1 MFLLLRTDRGLL
13 QARHDQPRG
22 VNTAISTV
30 PELIFLSISAL
41 LLRDS
46 RPLPAAGAQAATVAA
61 ARRRRQMSTPAT
73 APPMPATTATAT
85 MAHTHPGVPPLLLWL
100 LPLLLLLGAGAEPG
114 LLAVDPLHVTLTP
127 AASTS
132 TSPTAQL
139 KGEEERTAVVA
150 RAVGKP
156 FNCKVAALAACH
168 GFSLMQPR
176 CVMPT
181 GRDARAAHAGELTSS
196 THRACH
202 PHCPAPQQRQAAG
215 PLRGRCTARWRAE
228 SGPCCQA

>member
-13 QARHDQPRG
+13 QAPHDQPRG

-85 MAHTHPGVPPLLLWL
+85 MAHTHPGVPPPLLLWL

-114 LLAVDPLHVTLTP
+114 LLAVDPSHVTLAP

-139 KGEEERTAVVA
+139 KGEEERTAVVG
-150 RAVGKP
+150 RVVGSRTDVK
-156 FNCKVAALAACH
+156 
-168 GFSLMQPR
+168 
-176 CVMPT
+176 
-181 GRDARAAHAGELTSS
+181 
-196 THRACH
+196 
-202 PHCPAPQQRQAAG
+202 
-215 PLRGRCTARWRAE
+215 
-228 SGPCCQA
+228 